1 MGRIIQ
7 QNNGKTTIY
16 VTGEDFNN
24 LTATADTYY
33 VGVDLTTGKFEKI
46 NPDGS
51 FEEFA
56 GGSYSSVTYSE
67 LYNLFTGETLNSGS
81 YYLINDF
88 QTCYDQPDFD
98 QNGDAIVG
106 NNYKTGTTEPI
117 LVLSTG
123 VNSLS
128 PKAYSLEYPLD
139 DISYDISFTV
149 TERTGNPA
157 KGRITERIDERGNR
171 TDYDFRSVLFKRYDF
186 YYSENYYSG
195 TLSIDS
201 GGFVTGSDT
210 DFSNN
215 FRVGDVLGVYEGSF
229 SNPTGCFRYYEIL
242 TISGATEMTVTG
254 NTIQSYNNVPY
265 SRGIQFN
272 EYRSFHQTNI
282 ISNTAYT
289 EYFTFE
295 APEVFNVKIGNYANL
310 YNEQENPFLLSNN
323 VFLDGSYLNITIGD
337 ESYDNTFDEDMNA
350 LSIGNNCYRN
360 IITNDFEESTIGHYF
375 RNNIIICDMQDNQI
389 GNYFQYNM
397 LGDYDG
403 PDFDQNRIG
412 NYFQANFITFADNDF
427 FKNDIGDNFNQNLIN
442 TSFQNN
448 HITVE
453 FSNNRIDG
461 SFNDNKV
468 GSYFYDNNV
477 YQDFN
482 DNSIGNNFNNN
493 TIYSSFYKNEILN
506 NFNNITIGDSGNT
519 SNFEFYENKIG
530 NNFNNNTIRQNFQ
543 NNQIGNDFESNTLNG
558 NFFENVIGNNF
569 YNNPNIGYNFY
580 GNHIGN
586 DFESNEL
593 IGDYFQNNEI
603 GNYFYSNGISY
614 LFSDNQIGNT
624 FENNTLGDTQFF
636 NWDNTKIENLTG
648 RTYNTFYNSLYG
660 EDGEAVGKV
669 ILGKEL
675 IMRFLR
681 NSGTTITS
689 GDLVI
694 GETYEITNY
703 QGSDDFSNVA
713 DVISGDI
720 NTNGCIFIATGTTPT
735 EWSSNSELTE
745 LTSYDEYHKVKF
757 TQWTQGGNGGGFSYE
772 RTKVYPTVESVVY
785 FTKTNYE
792 NVVDIIIPGRLE
804 IRRNNGGAI
813 YNDVLENSWNQ
824 NESPLGT
831 QWNSIYTQPFNGSEF
846 GSNTIFGDFKGNYIR
861 GDFAGNKIDSDVGG
875 NEFSGNT
882 YLNNIGIAT
891 FDNDFLGDVYGNNWV
906 GPFYLNVIGDS
917 FESNSFGNGTYNN
930 TIGEDFFSNN
940 IKENF
945 YDNTIGNGFQTNQ
958 IGSYFNN
965 NNIDDYFGYG
975 YGDPQGNKIGS
986 NFYNNTVGEYFYNN
1000 TIPDNFEQNIIG
1012 EYFQWNIINTKI
1024 DNTDFTINYGNITG
1038 FSYTATGRR
1047 ATDDIYTGLVSTT
1060 NGIGVDATFNVEVS
1074 GGEVISVTENTE
1086 GRFYT
1091 NGDVLTIL
1099 GTQIGGETG
1108 TIDGFS
1114 SDGVGK
1120 SGTTG
1125 SYTNI
1130 FATGTGGENATFD
1143 IDVAG
1148 DVVTDI
1154 YLNDGGGSYSVNE
1167 TLTILGSEFGGV
1179 DGVDDITITVT
1190 SLYSDDVIITVT
1202 GTTPTSLFYE
1212 HYTKQIFERRLGD
1225 KRTSFYDEDDILN
1238 IGSVYE
1244 NSGYIPVYSQSLT
1257 YPINDA
1263 SFEFW
1268 CDGSYSNDTNY
1279 TGVEVNNSQGLVN
1292 LFNSNYRQ
1300 YGYFFDNNDGTIGLY
1315 INPSLKKQYCPTG
1328 TYTINV
1334 FSNIV

>member
-24 LTATADTYY
+24 LSGTTDTYY
-33 VGVDLTTGKFEKI
+33 VGVDLNSGLFEKK

-51 FEEFA
+51 LEDFA
-56 GGSYSSVTYSE
+56 GGTTFTGGTVTGTTTFTDGLSANTFSATTLFGDGSNLTGIVTENYTSVTYSE
-67 LYNLFTGETLNSGS
+67 LYNLLTGETLNPGS

-117 LVLSTG
+117 LVLATG

-215 FRVGDVLGVYEGSF
+215 FSVGDVLGVYEGSF

-254 NTIQSYNNVPY
+254 NTIQSYNNTPY

-272 EYRSFHQTNI
+272 DYRSFHQTNI

-295 APEVFNVKIGNYANL
+295 APDVFNVKIGNYSNL
-310 YNEQENPFLLSNN
+310 YIWQENPFLLSNN

-360 IITNDFEESTIGHYF
+360 IITNDFEENTIGHYF
-375 RNNIIICDMQDNQI
+375 RNNIIICDMEDNQI

-427 FKNDIGDNFNQNLIN
+427 FKNDIGDGFNGNLIN

-493 TIYSSFYKNEILN
+493 TIYSNFYKNEILN
-506 NFNNITIGDSGNT
+506 NFNDNLIGDSGNLG
-519 SNFEFYENKIG
+519 NFEFYRNRIG
-530 NNFNNNTIRQNFQ
+530 NDYYQNTIRQYFQ
-543 NNQIGNDFESNTLNG
+543 NNQIGNQFNNNTLNG
-558 NFFENVIGNNF
+558 SFYKNVIGNGF
-569 YNNPNIGYNFY
+569 NNNQNIGYNFY
-580 GNHIGN
+580 GNNIGN
-586 DFESNEL
+586 GFNNNEL
-593 IGDYFQNNEI
+593 IGDYFKDNQI
-603 GNYFYSNGISY
+603 GEYFESNSISY

-636 NWDNTKIENLTG
+636 NWDNTTIENLTG

-660 EDGEAVGKV
+660 EEGQAVGNV

-675 IMRFLR
+675 IMNFSR
-681 NSGTTITS
+681 NSGTTINN

-694 GETYEITNY
+694 DETYEITNY

-713 DVISGDI
+713 DVISGVI

-772 RTKVYPTVESVVY
+772 RTKVYPTVESTVY

-792 NVVDIIIPGRLE
+792 NVSDIIIPGRLE
-804 IRRNNGGAI
+804 IKRGNGGGAI
-813 YNDVLENSWNQ
+813 YNDVLENSWIQ

-831 QWNSIYTQPFNGSEF
+831 EWNSIYTQPFNGNQF

-861 GDFAGNKIDSDVGG
+861 GAFAGNKIDSTVGG
-875 NEFSGNT
+875 NQFSGNT
-882 YLNNIGIAT
+882 YLNNIGSLT
-891 FDNDFLGDVYGNNWV
+891 FDNDFLGDVYGNNWA
-906 GPFYLNVIGDS
+906 GDFYLNVISDS
-917 FESNSFGNGTYNN
+917 FSSNSFGKGVYQNI
-930 TIGEDFFSNN
+930 IGQDFFSNN

-945 YDNTIGNGFQTNQ
+945 YENTIGDGFQTNQ

-965 NNIDDYFGYG
+965 NIIDDYFGYG

-1000 TIPDNFEQNIIG
+1000 TIPDNFEENTIG

-1038 FSYTATGRR
+1038 FSYTATGTS

-1074 GGEVISVTENTE
+1074 GGTVIGVSGNTQ
-1086 GRFYT
+1086 GKLYHT
-1091 NGDVLTIL
+1091 GDTITIL
-1099 GTQIGGETG
+1099 GTQIGG
-1108 TIDGFS
+1108 
-1114 SDGVGK
+1114 
-1120 SGTTG
+1120 
-1125 SYTNI
+1125 
-1130 FATGTGGENATFD
+1130 
-1143 IDVAG
+1143 
-1148 DVVTDI
+1148 TDI
-1154 YLNDGGGSYSVNE
+1154 NDNV
-1167 TLTILGSEFGGV
+1167 V
-1179 DGVDDITITVT
+1179 ITVT
-1190 SLYSDDVIITVT
+1190 AISYNPSV
-1202 GTTPTSLFYE
+1202 YE
-1212 HYTKQIFERRLGD
+1212 HYTCQIFERQGGD
-1225 KRTSFYDEDDILN
+1225 KRLSYYDSSDILN
-1238 IGSVYE
+1238 I
-1244 NSGYIPVYSQSLT
+1244 T
-1257 YPINDA
+1257 D
-1263 SFEFW
+1263 
-1268 CDGSYSNDTNY
+1268 
-1279 TGVEVNNSQGLVN
+1279 
-1292 LFNSNYRQ
+1292 
-1300 YGYFFDNNDGTIGLY
+1300 
-1315 INPSLKKQYCPTG
+1315 
-1328 TYTINV
+1328 INV
-1334 FSNIV
+1334 

>member
-24 LTATADTYY
+24 LSGTTNTYY
-33 VGVDLTTGKFEKI
+33 VGVDLNTGSFEKK

-51 FEEFA
+51 LEEFG
-56 GGSYSSVTYSE
+56 GGSFTGGTVTGTTTFTDGLSANTFSATTLFGDGSNLTGIITEIYSSVTYSE
-67 LYNLFTGETLNSGS
+67 LYDLFTGETLNPGL

-98 QNGDAIVG
+98 QNGNAIVG

-139 DISYDISFTV
+139 EISYDISFTV

-171 TDYDFRSVLFKRYDF
+171 TDYDFRSVLFKRYNF

-195 TLSIDS
+195 TLSIDGS
-201 GGFVTGSDT
+201 GFVTGSDT
-210 DFSNN
+210 DFSND
-215 FRVGDVLGVYEGSF
+215 FSVGDVLGVYEGSF

-254 NTIQSYNNVPY
+254 NTIQSYNNTPY

-272 EYRSFHQTNI
+272 DFRSFHQTNI

-289 EYFTFE
+289 EYLTFE
-295 APEVFNVKIGNYANL
+295 APNVFNVKIGNYANL
-310 YNEQENPFLLSNN
+310 YNWQENPFLLSNN

-360 IITNDFEESTIGHYF
+360 IITNDFEENTIGHYF
-375 RNNIIICDMQDNQI
+375 RNNIIICDMEDNQI

-427 FKNDIGDNFNQNLIN
+427 FKNDIGDGFNGNLIN

-493 TIYSSFYKNEILN
+493 TIYSNFYKNEILN
-506 NFNNITIGDSGNT
+506 NFNDNLIGDSGNLG
-519 SNFEFYENKIG
+519 NFEFYRNRIG
-530 NNFNNNTIRQNFQ
+530 NDYYQNTIRQYFQ
-543 NNQIGNDFESNTLNG
+543 NNQIGNQFNNNTLNG
-558 NFFENVIGNNF
+558 SFYKNVIGNGF
-569 YNNPNIGYNFY
+569 NNNQNIGYNFY
-580 GNHIGN
+580 GNNIGN
-586 DFESNEL
+586 GFNNNEL
-593 IGDYFQNNEI
+593 IGDYFKDNQI
-603 GNYFYSNGISY
+603 GEYFESNSISY

-636 NWDNTKIENLTG
+636 NWDNTTIENLTG

-660 EDGEAVGKV
+660 EEGQAVGNV

-675 IMRFLR
+675 IMNFSR
-681 NSGTTITS
+681 NSGTTINN

-694 GETYEITNY
+694 DETYEITNY

-713 DVISGDI
+713 DVISGVI

-735 EWSSNSELTE
+735 EWISNSELTE

-772 RTKVYPTVESVVY
+772 RTKVYPTVESTVY

-792 NVVDIIIPGRLE
+792 NVSDIIIPGRLE
-804 IRRNNGGAI
+804 IKRGNGGGAI
-813 YNDVLENSWNQ
+813 YNDVLENSWIQ

-831 QWNSIYTQPFNGSEF
+831 EWNSIYTQPFNGNQF

-861 GDFAGNKIDSDVGG
+861 GAFAGNKIDSTVGG
-875 NEFSGNT
+875 NQFSGNT
-882 YLNNIGIAT
+882 YLNNIGSLT
-891 FDNDFLGDVYGNNWV
+891 FDNDFLGDVYGNNWA
-906 GPFYLNVIGDS
+906 GDFYLNVISDS
-917 FESNSFGNGTYNN
+917 FSSNSFGKGVYQNI
-930 TIGEDFFSNN
+930 IGQDFFSNN

-945 YDNTIGNGFQTNQ
+945 YENTIGDGFQTNQ

-965 NNIDDYFGYG
+965 NIIDDYFGYG

-1000 TIPDNFEQNIIG
+1000 TIPDNFEENTIG

-1038 FSYTATGRR
+1038 FSYTATGTS

-1074 GGEVISVTENTE
+1074 GGTVIGVSGNTQ
-1086 GRFYT
+1086 GKLYHT
-1091 NGDVLTIL
+1091 GDTITIL
-1099 GTQIGGETG
+1099 GTQIGG
-1108 TIDGFS
+1108 
-1114 SDGVGK
+1114 
-1120 SGTTG
+1120 
-1125 SYTNI
+1125 
-1130 FATGTGGENATFD
+1130 
-1143 IDVAG
+1143 
-1148 DVVTDI
+1148 TDI
-1154 YLNDGGGSYSVNE
+1154 NDNV
-1167 TLTILGSEFGGV
+1167 V
-1179 DGVDDITITVT
+1179 ITVT
-1190 SLYSDDVIITVT
+1190 AISYNPSV
-1202 GTTPTSLFYE
+1202 YE
-1212 HYTKQIFERRLGD
+1212 HYTCQIFERQGGD
-1225 KRTSFYDEDDILN
+1225 KRLSYYDSSDILN
-1238 IGSVYE
+1238 I
-1244 NSGYIPVYSQSLT
+1244 T
-1257 YPINDA
+1257 D
-1263 SFEFW
+1263 
-1268 CDGSYSNDTNY
+1268 
-1279 TGVEVNNSQGLVN
+1279 
-1292 LFNSNYRQ
+1292 
-1300 YGYFFDNNDGTIGLY
+1300 
-1315 INPSLKKQYCPTG
+1315 
-1328 TYTINV
+1328 INV
-1334 FSNIV
+1334 

>member
-24 LTATADTYY
+24 LSGTTDTYY
-33 VGVDLTTGKFEKI
+33 VGVDLTTGKFEKV

-67 LYNLFTGETLNSGS
+67 LYNLFTGETLNPGL

-98 QNGDAIVG
+98 QNGNAIVG

-117 LVLSTG
+117 VVLATG

-128 PKAYSLEYPLD
+128 PKSYSLEYPLD
-139 DISYDISFTV
+139 EISYDISFTV

-171 TDYDFRSVLFKRYDF
+171 TDYDFRSVLFKRYYF

-195 TLSIDS
+195 TLSIDGS
-201 GGFVTGSDT
+201 GFVTGSDT

-215 FRVGDVLGVYEGSF
+215 FSVGDVLGVYEGAF
-229 SNPTGCFRYYEIL
+229 NNPTGCFRYYEIL

-272 EYRSFHQTNI
+272 NYRSFHQTNI

-295 APEVFNVKIGNYANL
+295 APNVFNVKIGNYANL
-310 YNEQENPFLLSNN
+310 YNFQENPFLLSNN

-337 ESYDNTFDEDMNA
+337 ESYDNTFDEDMDA

-360 IITNDFEESTIGHYF
+360 IITKNFEENTIGNYF
-375 RNNIIICDMQDNQI
+375 RNNIIICDMEDNQI
-389 GNYFQYNM
+389 GSFFEYNM
-397 LGDYDG
+397 LGDNDG
-403 PDFDQNRIG
+403 FDFDQNRIG
-412 NYFQANFITFADNDF
+412 NYFQANFITFANDDF
-427 FKNDIGDNFNQNLIN
+427 SRNDVGDGFNGNLIN

-448 HITVE
+448 HTTVE
-453 FSNNRIDG
+453 FNNNRIDG
-461 SFNDNKV
+461 SFNNNKV
-468 GSYFYDNNV
+468 GSYFNSNKV

-482 DNSIGNNFNNN
+482 YNSIGNEFYDN
-493 TIYSSFYKNEILN
+493 TIYSSFYKNQILD
-506 NFNNITIGDSGNT
+506 NFNNNLIGDSGNT
-519 SNFEFYENKIG
+519 SNFEFYRNRIG
-530 NNFNNNTIRQNFQ
+530 NGYYQNTIRQNFQ
-543 NNQIGNDFESNTLNG
+543 NNQIGNQFNNNTLNG
-558 NFFENVIGNNF
+558 SFYKNVIGNGFN
-569 YNNPNIGYNFY
+569 NNPNIGYDFY

-586 DFESNEL
+586 AFNNNEL
-593 IGDYFQNNEI
+593 IGDFFKENQI
-603 GNYFYSNGISY
+603 GNTFENNSISY
-614 LFSDNQIGNT
+614 LFNNNQIGNT

-636 NWDNTKIENLTG
+636 NWDNTSIENLTG

-660 EDGEAVGKV
+660 NEDDYVDAV

-675 IMRFLR
+675 IMHFLR
-681 NSGTTITS
+681 NSGTTINN

-694 GETYEITNY
+694 DETYEITNY

-735 EWSSNSELTE
+735 EWGSNSELTE

-804 IRRNNGGAI
+804 IRRNNGGGAI
-813 YNDVLENSWNQ
+813 YNDVLENSWDENV
-824 NESPLGT
+824 SPEGT
-831 QWNSIYTQPFNGSEF
+831 QWNSIYTQNNNGSEF
-846 GSNTIFGDFKGNYIR
+846 GYNTIFGDFKGNYIR

-891 FDNDFLGDVYGNNWV
+891 YDNDFLGDVYGNNWV
-906 GPFYLNVIGDS
+906 GPFYLNVIGDG
-917 FESNSFGNGTYNN
+917 FESNSFGHETYSNTIGKDFNANSFGNDTYNN

-940 IKENF
+940 IKESF
-945 YDNTIGNGFQTNQ
+945 YQNTIGNGFQTNQ

-965 NNIDDYFGYG
+965 NTIDDYFGYG
-975 YGDPQGNKIGS
+975 YGAPQGNKIGS

-1000 TIPDNFEQNIIG
+1000 TIPDNFTENTIG
-1012 EYFQWNIINTKI
+1012 EYFQWNVVNTII
-1024 DNTDFTINYGNITG
+1024 DNTDFTPNYGNITG
-1038 FSYTATGRR
+1038 FSYTALGTG
-1047 ATDDIYTGLVSTT
+1047 ATDTTYVGITGTT
-1060 NGIGVDATFNVEVS
+1060 SGMGINATFDIEVS
-1074 GGEVISVTENTE
+1074 GGTVIGVSGNTQ
-1086 GRFYT
+1086 GKLYHT
-1091 NGDVLTIL
+1091 GDTITIL
-1099 GTQIGGETG
+1099 GTQI
-1108 TIDGFS
+1108 DG
-1114 SDGVGK
+1114 
-1120 SGTTG
+1120 
-1125 SYTNI
+1125 
-1130 FATGTGGENATFD
+1130 
-1143 IDVAG
+1143 
-1148 DVVTDI
+1148 TDI
-1154 YLNDGGGSYSVNE
+1154 NDNV
-1167 TLTILGSEFGGV
+1167 V
-1179 DGVDDITITVT
+1179 ITVT
-1190 SLYSDDVIITVT
+1190 AISYNPSV
-1202 GTTPTSLFYE
+1202 YE
-1212 HYTKQIFERRLGD
+1212 HYTCQIFERQGGD
-1225 KRTSFYDEDDILN
+1225 KRLSFYDSNDILTIKN
-1238 IGSVYE
+1238 INE
-1244 NSGYIPVYSQSLT
+1244 
-1257 YPINDA
+1257 
-1263 SFEFW
+1263 
-1268 CDGSYSNDTNY
+1268 
-1279 TGVEVNNSQGLVN
+1279 
-1292 LFNSNYRQ
+1292 
-1300 YGYFFDNNDGTIGLY
+1300 
-1315 INPSLKKQYCPTG
+1315 
-1328 TYTINV
+1328 
-1334 FSNIV
+1334 